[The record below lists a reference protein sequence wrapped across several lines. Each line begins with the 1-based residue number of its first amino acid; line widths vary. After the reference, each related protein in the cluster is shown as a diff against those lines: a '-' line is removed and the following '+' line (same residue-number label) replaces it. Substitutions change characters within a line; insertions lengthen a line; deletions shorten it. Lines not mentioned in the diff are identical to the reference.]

1 MPAIVLGAGD
11 KAVKRKK
18 KKGRNSC
25 YCFQRRETYIIKLN
39 NEIHSLG
46 NCDKCYGET

>member
-18 KKGRNSC
+18 KKV
-25 YCFQRRETYIIKLN
+25 
-39 NEIHSLG
+39 EIPAIVSSGGKHTL
-46 NCDKCYGET
+46 